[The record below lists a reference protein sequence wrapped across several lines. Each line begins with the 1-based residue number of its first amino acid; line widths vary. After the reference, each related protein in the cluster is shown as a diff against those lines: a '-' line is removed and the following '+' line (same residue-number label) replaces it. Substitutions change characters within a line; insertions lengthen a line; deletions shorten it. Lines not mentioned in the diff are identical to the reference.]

1 MVTSPLDGWGSNG
14 VLTSTLGLK
23 KPATATS
30 LWGLPLETQPPH
42 RGKQAGM
49 GALTAPAESQ
59 PAANSNCQTH
69 VQPFKRSSSAQSADE
84 LSPLTLAASHK
95 DKQIDA
101 GC

>member
-1 MVTSPLDGWGSNG
+1 MATSPLDGRGSNSA
-14 VLTSTLGLK
+14 LTSTLSLK
-23 KPATATS
+23 KSAAATP

-59 PAANSNCQTH
+59 PAANCNCQTH
-69 VQPFKRSSSAQSADE
+69 VQPFKGSSAQSGDG
-84 LSPLTLAASHK
+84 LSPLTLATSHK
-95 DKQIDA
+95 DKQKDA